1 MRANRRRLSP
11 EEQRQ
16 RRIRGLRSALR
27 GVALLI
33 GASGAAAL
41 AFVSVTSG
49 WRALLRAP
57 ALALA
62 RVEVVGAQ
70 RVSADEVRQVSGLAI
85 GANLLRLDLG
95 RAAQALAENPWI
107 RSASL
112 RRRWPAS
119 VEIAIEERRPA
130 AAVDLGGRLYLA
142 DDRGEIFKRASA
154 QDGLDLPFL
163 SGLSRARFVSDRAAV
178 EAQILASLTLLA
190 DLAPADLREASEV
203 HWDPDLGVT
212 LYLGPDAVAVH
223 LGESDFEGKLERY
236 ARARSEL
243 DRRHLKISSIS
254 LDDRVHPE
262 RVSVTLANTDRAL
275 FH

>member
-16 RRIRGLRSALR
+16 RRVRGLRSALR
-27 GVALLI
+27 GVAVLLA
-33 GASGAAAL
+33 ASGAAAL
-41 AFVSVTSG
+41 AVALATSG
-49 WRALLRAP
+49 WRALLHAP

-70 RVSADEVRQVSGLAI
+70 RVSADEVRQLSGLAI
-85 GANLLRLDLG
+85 GVNVLRLDLG
-95 RAAQALAENPWI
+95 RAAQSLAENPWI

-112 RRRWPAS
+112 KRRWPAS

-178 EAQILASLTLLA
+178 EAQILASLTLLG

-203 HWDPDLGVT
+203 HWDLDLGVT

-262 RVSVTLANTDRAL
+262 RVSVTLANTDRTL

>member
-107 RSASL
+107 R
-112 RRRWPAS
+112 
-119 VEIAIEERRPA
+119 
-130 AAVDLGGRLYLA
+130 
-142 DDRGEIFKRASA
+142 
-154 QDGLDLPFL
+154 
-163 SGLSRARFVSDRAAV
+163 
-178 EAQILASLTLLA
+178 
-190 DLAPADLREASEV
+190 
-203 HWDPDLGVT
+203 
-212 LYLGPDAVAVH
+212 
-223 LGESDFEGKLERY
+223 
-236 ARARSEL
+236 
-243 DRRHLKISSIS
+243 
-254 LDDRVHPE
+254 
-262 RVSVTLANTDRAL
+262 
-275 FH
+275 